1 MKNYRTLLT
10 HSTKI
15 GGAAVGGAV
24 GSLAGPA
31 GTVTGA
37 AIGAA
42 VAETCTVVLD
52 DLANRWL
59 SPKEEQR
66 VAGVAALAI
75 EQIRERLLWETRRED
90 DFFEGDTDAPSPA
103 EELLEGVLLTAK
115 QEHEQL
121 KLPYLANFYT
131 NLVFAPYVQRH
142 EANHLL
148 GLVEGL
154 TYRQLCILSLASQL
168 NEYDVRDEMWRPKAQ
183 IDAESLDVAQQ
194 SLYLFQRQLLISYS
208 KDQERAGFVHEVSV
222 VIPAFA
228 TVSSTGTRVVEL
240 FGLKSIPKHH
250 LSEIARLW

>member
-1 MKNYRTLLT
+1 MKGYRRLLT

-15 GGAAVGGAV
+15 GGAAVGGAA
-24 GSLAGPA
+24 GSLVGPA
-31 GTVTGA
+31 GTIAGA

-42 VAETCTVVLD
+42 VAETCTAVLD

-90 DFFEGDTDAPSPA
+90 DFFEGDPEAPSPA
-103 EELLEGVLLTAK
+103 EELLEGVLLNAK

-121 KLPYLANFYT
+121 KLPYLANFYA
-131 NLVFAPYVQRH
+131 NLIFAPYVQRH

-148 GLVEGL
+148 SLFEGL

-168 NEYDVRDEMWRPKAQ
+168 DKYPVRDEMWQPKASVG
-183 IDAESLDVAQQ
+183 AESLDVAQQ
-194 SLYLFQRQLLISYS
+194 SLYLYQRQLLISYQ
-208 KDQERAGFVHEVSV
+208 KDKERAGFVHEVNV
-222 VIPAFA
+222 VVPAFA
-228 TVSSTGTRVVEL
+228 TVSTTGSRVVEL
-240 FGLKSIPKHH
+240 FGLKTIPREH
-250 LSEIARLW
+250 LAEVAKLW